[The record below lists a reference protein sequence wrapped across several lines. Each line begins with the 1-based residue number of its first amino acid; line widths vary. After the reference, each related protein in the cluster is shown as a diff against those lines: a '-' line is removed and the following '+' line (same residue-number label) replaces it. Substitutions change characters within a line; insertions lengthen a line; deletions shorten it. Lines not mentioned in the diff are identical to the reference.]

1 MKHALMALERMG
13 LSTDLYELTMAQ
25 AFLEA
30 DLVERQATFDL
41 SVRALPS
48 ERGYLIAAGLEQALA
63 YIRDLRFRPEAL
75 AYLEG
80 SGHFQQKFVDYLAS
94 MRFTGSVDAIL
105 EGTVYF
111 PPGPLLRIT
120 APIIEAQILETYLL
134 TTLTF
139 QSVVASKASR
149 VVGAADGRAVID
161 FSPRRDHGPQAGLL
175 AARASYIG
183 GCIGTSNVLANDHFG
198 IPIFGTMAHSFVMF
212 HRDEEEAFRV
222 FSRSYPN
229 DPTLLIDT
237 FDTLEGAR
245 IAVKLLPELAARG
258 QRLAAVRLDSGD
270 LLELSMQVREIL
282 DAGGAADTQ
291 IFASGDLDEHKIAR
305 LVADGARIDGFGVGT
320 QLGTS
325 GDAPTLSSTYKL
337 VACEGDGGSEV
348 PVIKLSAAKV
358 SLPGRKQIWRRHDD
372 DGGFIGDTVGMEDE
386 DLPGSPLLVPYMAN
400 GRLLRRAP
408 ALEEIRARATDQVA
422 RLPVGAR
429 KLRDPEAY
437 PVEISDGLAALME
450 QLQRR

>member
-25 AFLEA
+25 AFLAAE
-30 DLVERQATFDL
+30 LVERQATFDL
-41 SVRALPS
+41 SVRALPK

-63 YIRDLRFRPEAL
+63 YIRDLRFRPKAL

-80 SGHFQQKFVDYLAS
+80 SGHFSQEFVDYLAS
-94 MRFTGSVDAIL
+94 MRFTGSVDAIP

-111 PPGPLLRIT
+111 PPGPLLRVT

-134 TTLTF
+134 TTITF
-139 QSVVASKASR
+139 QSLVASKASR

-183 GCIGTSNVLANDHFG
+183 GCVGTSNVLANEQFG

-245 IAVKLLPELAARG
+245 IAVKLLPELATRG

-270 LLELSMQVREIL
+270 LLELSVQVREIL
-282 DAGGAADTQ
+282 DAGGASDTQ
-291 IFASGDLDEHKIAR
+291 IFASGDLDEHKIAV
-305 LVADGARIDGFGVGT
+305 LVADGAKIDGFGVGT

-337 VACEGDGGSEV
+337 VAYEDNAGNEV

-358 SLPGRKQIWRRHDD
+358 SLPGRKRIWRRSDD
-372 DGGFIGDTVGMEDE
+372 DGGLIGDTVGMEDE
-386 DLPGSPLLVPYMAN
+386 ELPGKPLLVPYMAN

-422 RLPVGAR
+422 RLPAGVR
-429 KLRDPEAY
+429 RLHEPETY
-437 PVEISDGLAALME
+437 PVEISVSLAALME

>member
-30 DLVERQATFDL
+30 DIVERQATFDL
-41 SVRALPS
+41 SVRALPP

-75 AYLEG
+75 GYLE
-80 SGHFQQKFVDYLAS
+80 SCGHFRQEFVDYLAS
-94 MRFTGSVDAIL
+94 MRFTGSVDAIP

-134 TTLTF
+134 TTLAF
-139 QSVVASKASR
+139 QSMVASKASR
-149 VVGAADGRAVID
+149 VVEAAGGRAVID

-183 GCIGTSNVLANDHFG
+183 GCIGTSNVLANDQFG
-198 IPIFGTMAHSFVMF
+198 IPMFGTMAHSFVMF

-222 FSRSYPN
+222 FSRSYPG

-237 FDTLEGAR
+237 FDTLESAR
-245 IAVKLLPELAARG
+245 IAVKLLPELAERG

-270 LLELSMQVREIL
+270 LLELSRQVREIL
-282 DAGGAADTQ
+282 DEGGATDTK
-291 IFASGDLDEHKIAR
+291 IFASGDLDEHKIAK
-305 LVADGARIDGFGVGT
+305 LVADGAKIDGFGVGT

-337 VACEGDGGSEV
+337 VACDDEAGNEI

-358 SLPGRKQIWRRHDD
+358 SLPGRKQIWRRRGD
-372 DGGFIGDTVGMEDE
+372 DGELIGDAVGMEDE
-386 DLPGSPLLVPYMAN
+386 DLPGAPLLVPYMAN

-408 ALEEIRARATDQVA
+408 ALEEIRSRAADQVGS
-422 RLPVGAR
+422 LPVGVR
-429 KLRDPEAY
+429 RLSDPQSY
-437 PVEISDGLAALME
+437 PVEISPRLAALME

>member
-1 MKHALMALERMG
+1 MKHALMAVERMG

-30 DLVERQATFDL
+30 DIVDRRATFDL
-41 SVRALPS
+41 SVRVLPP

-75 AYLEG
+75 EYLEG
-80 SGHFQQKFVDYLAS
+80 SAHFRQEFVDYLAS
-94 MRFTGSVDAIL
+94 MRFTGSVEAIP

-139 QSVVASKASR
+139 QTVVASKGAR
-149 VVGAADGRAVID
+149 VVGAADGRAVVD

-183 GCIGTSNVLANDHFG
+183 GCIGTSNVLANDQFG

-222 FSRSYPN
+222 FSRSYPS

-245 IAVKLLPELAARG
+245 NALKLLPELASRG

-270 LLELSMQVREIL
+270 LLALSVGVREIL
-282 DAGGAADTQ
+282 DAGGAEDTK
-291 IFASGDLDEHKIAR
+291 IFASGDLDEHKIAA
-305 LVADGARIDGFGVGT
+305 LVAAGARIDGFGVGT

-337 VACEGDGGSEV
+337 VACQDGAGAEV

-358 SLPGRKQIWRRHDD
+358 SLPGHKQVWRRHDD
-372 DGGFIGDTVGMEDE
+372 DGVPLGDTVGIESE
-386 DLPGSPLLVPYMAN
+386 DLPGMPLLEPYMAN

-408 ALEEIRARATDQVA
+408 ALEEIRARAADQVA
-422 RLPVGAR
+422 RLPAGVR
-429 KLRDPEAY
+429 RLRDPEVY
-437 PVEISDGLAALME
+437 PVEISPGLTDLME
-450 QLQRR
+450 QLRQR

>member
-13 LSTDLYELTMAQ
+13 LSTDLYELTMGQ

-30 DLVERQATFDL
+30 DIVERQATFDL
-41 SVRALPS
+41 SVRALPP

-63 YIRDLRFRPEAL
+63 YIRDLRFRHEAL
-75 AYLEG
+75 SYLES
-80 SGHFQQKFVDYLAS
+80 SGHFRQEFVDYLAS
-94 MRFTGSVDAIL
+94 MRFTGSVEAIP

-139 QSVVASKASR
+139 QSMVASKAAR
-149 VVGAADGRAVID
+149 VVDAAAGRDVVD

-183 GCIGTSNVLANDHFG
+183 GCIGTSNVLANDQFG

-245 IAVKLLPELAARG
+245 IAVKLLPELAERG
-258 QRLAAVRLDSGD
+258 QRLAAVRLDSGN
-270 LLELSMQVREIL
+270 LLELSAQVREIL
-282 DAGGAADTQ
+282 DAGDASDTM

-337 VACEGDGGSEV
+337 VACDDGAGSQV

-358 SLPGRKQIWRRHDD
+358 SLPGRKQIWRQHDE
-372 DGGFIGDTVGMEDE
+372 DGGLLGDTVGMEDE
-386 DLPGSPLLVPYMAN
+386 NLPGDPLLVPYMAN

-408 ALEEIRARATDQVA
+408 ELETIRDRAAEQIA
-422 RLPVGAR
+422 RLPACTR
-429 KLRDPEAY
+429 KLRDPETY
-437 PVEISDGLAALME
+437 PVEISAGLRALTE

>member
-30 DLVERQATFDL
+30 DIVERQATFDL
-41 SVRALPS
+41 SVRALPPQ
-48 ERGYLIAAGLEQALA
+48 RGYLIAAGLEQALA

-75 AYLEG
+75 RYLEG
-80 SGHFQQKFVDYLAS
+80 CGHFRQEFVDYLAS
-94 MRFTGSVDAIL
+94 MRFTGSVEAIP

-139 QSVVASKASR
+139 QSMVASKASR
-149 VVGAADGRAVID
+149 VVSAASGRAVID

-183 GCIGTSNVLANDHFG
+183 GCIGTSNVLANDQFG

-212 HRDEEEAFRV
+212 HRDEEEDFRV
-222 FSRSYPN
+222 FSRSYPA

-245 IAVKLLPELAARG
+245 IAVKLLPELAERG

-270 LLELSMQVREIL
+270 LLELSLQVREIL
-282 DAGGAADTQ
+282 DAGGAEDTQ
-291 IFASGDLDEHKIAR
+291 IFASGDLDEHKIAE

-337 VACEGDGGSEV
+337 VACEDEAGHEI
-348 PVIKLSAAKV
+348 PVIKLSAAKI

-372 DGGFIGDTVGMEDE
+372 DGGLIGDTVGMEDE
-386 DLPGSPLLVPYMAN
+386 DLAGDPLLVPYMAN
-400 GRLLRRAP
+400 GRLLRRA
-408 ALEEIRARATDQVA
+408 AELETIRTRAAEQVA
-422 RLPVGAR
+422 RLPAGTR
-429 KLRDPEAY
+429 KLRDPDTY
-437 PVEISDGLAALME
+437 PVEISAGLAALTE
-450 QLQRR
+450 RLQRR